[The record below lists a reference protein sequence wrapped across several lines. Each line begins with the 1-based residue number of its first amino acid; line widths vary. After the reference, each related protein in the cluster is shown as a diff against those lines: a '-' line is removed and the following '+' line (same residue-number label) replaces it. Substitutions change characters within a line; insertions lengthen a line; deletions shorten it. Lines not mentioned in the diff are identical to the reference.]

1 VVRNRVLFGA
11 AVAGLAVSLAGCQPV
26 GYGYVAPVYAD
37 GYYGGYAVPVY
48 AGDYYGG
55 GYYGGYAVPVYA
67 GGHYGVGYFGGAYR
81 HGVYYRGHGGYYH
94 GGYRHGVAYGG
105 HWLH

>member
-1 VVRNRVLFGA
+1 MVRNRVLFGA

-37 GYYGGYAVPVY
+37 
-48 AGDYYGG
+48 